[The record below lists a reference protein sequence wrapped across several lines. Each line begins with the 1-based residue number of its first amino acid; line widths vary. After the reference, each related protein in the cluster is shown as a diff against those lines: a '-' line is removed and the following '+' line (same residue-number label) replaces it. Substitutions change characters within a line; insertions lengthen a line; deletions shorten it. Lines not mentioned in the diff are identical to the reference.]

1 MTRFTLSGI
10 ATAILLALIAT
21 PSRGALVSYYPL
33 DGNFNDVV
41 SGFNGTASG
50 PISFVPGVK
59 GQAADFAGN
68 FVTLTTGA
76 NLGLGGNF
84 TVSAFINSDNLSGD
98 HAILGNDGGSSNNTL
113 HLITRGNT
121 PHLGFFANDTA
132 GPGILATGT
141 NTHIVWQ
148 FESGTQR
155 MFVNGAQV
163 ASTGG
168 HAAFAGT
175 ANNVLMGRWGGGN
188 LMDGRIDDV
197 SIFNNALSS
206 TEIALLTLG
215 QDPRNLSVN
224 LLPLGGWNSTTHKR
238 PGNANI
244 SDGGNGNGFGGS
256 QSVIDA
262 LNNGPVI
269 GSGVVNSV
277 NYADL
282 NNQGGGGNFPNS
294 FNPFGLDGGIDDQ
307 HFVVKS
313 TGFLQITTAGNYQ
326 FRNNTDDGSRLRLD
340 LNGNGSFEPNET
352 IILDDVLSGDHNA
365 DSAIIGL
372 TPGQYMIEHVWYE
385 RDGGAE
391 GDMGVAFNGGAF
403 QLFGNPRADG
413 FGAFFTS
420 GIFVTQQA
428 IVPEPASLSMLAL
441 GGLALLRRRRTA

>member
-10 ATAILLALIAT
+10 AAAILIALTATQSQAAIILA
-21 PSRGALVSYYPL
+21 
-33 DGNFNDVV
+33 N
-41 SGFNGTASG
+41 NGTGNLNAYELVTGPQQNWAGAKTASQI
-50 PISFVPGVK
+50 PFP
-59 GQAADFAGN
+59 
-68 FVTLTTGA
+68 
-76 NLGLGGNF
+76 GLGGIPASGVIGHLGTISNATENAVF
-84 TVSAFINSDNLSGD
+84 QTLTSGDPWIGLTDKPGDAPGAFEGGNQTGFPVPANGSTPTAGQRGFGWAWVTGEPLVFHNWNGTGEPNGNTGENHVQLQGNSTWNDLNESSVRNYIREWDLNLS
-98 HAILGNDGGSSNNTL
+98 LN
-113 HLITRGNT
+113 
-121 PHLGFFANDTA
+121 
-132 GPGILATGT
+132 
-141 NTHIVWQ
+141 Q
-148 FESGTQR
+148 
-155 MFVNGAQV
+155 
-163 ASTGG
+163 
-168 HAAFAGT
+168 
-175 ANNVLMGRWGGGN
+175 
-188 LMDGRIDDV
+188 
-197 SIFNNALSS
+197 
-206 TEIALLTLG
+206 
-215 QDPRNLSVN
+215 
-224 LLPLGGWNSTTHKR
+224 LPLGGWNSTTHKR

-244 SDGGNGNGFGGS
+244 SDGGSGNGFGGS

-313 TGFLQITTAGNYQ
+313 TGFLQIGIAGNYQ

-340 LNGNGSFEPNET
+340 LNGNGTFEANET
-352 IILDDVLSGDHNA
+352 IILDDILFGDHNA

-391 GDMGVAFNGGAF
+391 GDLGVAFNGGAF

-413 FGAFFTS
+413 FGAFITS